1 MAQNNQ
7 IIRHLLLLSSLSLLL
22 TGCGGKLNAPENP
35 CSIPEHYPAENL
47 RLALVLG
54 GGGAKGLAHVGVIE
68 EFEKAGI
75 PIDVIIGCSA
85 GSIVGALYADCPNS
99 CTLKDVL
106 EPLRVWSVLDI
117 SLIYDRF
124 GLVRGRTLCRYLKK
138 NLSVSCFEDLRIP
151 FYAVATDILEGKAVC
166 IGSGPLVPA
175 IHASAAIPFVFSPVY
190 LYERWL
196 VDGGVA
202 DPIPVDFAKKTGAS
216 VVVAVDLSGLL
227 PDVCPTNLFGVASR
241 SAEIKFQL
249 QTDSCLIGA
258 DIVIAPELGKMGLFD
273 DKNPEKVYEAGR
285 RAARVAIPH
294 ILNLLSERGCY
305 PVIQNADQ
313 TEAAIE

>member
-1 MAQNNQ
+1 MAQNYR
-7 IIRHLLLLSSLSLLL
+7 IIKQLLFLSSLSLLL
-22 TGCGGKLNAPENP
+22 TGCGGKLDAPENP
-35 CSIPEHYPAENL
+35 CPIPECYPAKSL

-54 GGGAKGLAHVGVIE
+54 GGGAKGLAHIGVLE
-68 EFEKAGI
+68 EFEKAEI
-75 PIDVIIGCSA
+75 PVDAIIGCSA
-85 GSIVGALYADCPNS
+85 GSIVGALYADCPNADY
-99 CTLKDVL
+99 LKDVL

-117 SLIYDRF
+117 TLVYDRF
-124 GLVRGRTLCRYLKK
+124 GLVRGRTLCSYLKK
-138 NLSVSCFEDLRIP
+138 NLSVSCFEDLQIP
-151 FYAVATDILEGKAVC
+151 FYAVSTDLLAGKAVC
-166 IGSGPLVPA
+166 IGTGPLIPA

-249 QTDSCLIGA
+249 QTDSCLTGA

-273 DKNPEKVYEAGR
+273 DKNPEHVYEAGR
-285 RAARVAIPH
+285 RAAREAIPH
-294 ILNLLSERGCY
+294 IISLLSERGCY
-305 PVIQNADQ
+305 PVIQNVLPSD
-313 TEAAIE
+313 